1 MTAGLTWIMTTKAD
15 YLPSLYRH
23 VTVVVCQADLGVGAV
38 CATSFSQRHLPIGTM
53 ALRAIVR
60 EQHLS

>member
-23 VTVVVCQADLGVGAV
+23 VTEVVCQTDLGMGAV
-38 CATSFSQRHLPIGTM
+38 CATSFSQRHLSIGTM

>member
-23 VTVVVCQADLGVGAV
+23 VTDLVFAKQIS
-38 CATSFSQRHLPIGTM
+38 AWERSAP
-53 ALRAIVR
+53 LRSVNVTCPLG
-60 EQHLS
+60 QWP

>member
-1 MTAGLTWIMTTKAD
+1 MTAGLTWIMITKAD

-23 VTVVVCQADLGVGAV
+23 VTDAVCQTDLGVGAA
-38 CATSFSQRHLPIGTM
+38 CATSSSQRHLPIRTL

-60 EQHLS
+60 ERHLS

>member
-23 VTVVVCQADLGVGAV
+23 AADAVCQTDLGVGAL

-60 EQHLS
+60 ERHLS

>member
-1 MTAGLTWIMTTKAD
+1 MAAGLTWIMTAKAD

-23 VTVVVCQADLGVGAV
+23 VTDAVCQTDPGVGVV
-38 CATSFSQRHLPIGTM
+38 CATLFSQRHLSIGTM

-60 EQHLS
+60 KRYLS

>member
-1 MTAGLTWIMTTKAD
+1 MTAGLTCIVTTKAD

-23 VTVVVCQADLGVGAV
+23 ATDAVCQTDLGEGAV

-53 ALRAIVR
+53 TLRAIVR
-60 EQHLS
+60 ERDLS